1 VLLRDWLEDEYV
13 RLLGKQEKPQK
24 IGDRSVFCRNHLNCA
39 TVFQGENMPEIPNV
53 DISPLLPILNESSD
67 GVALIWGSPSRL
79 LYANPTLANWL
90 GGVPSKFAGLETAEV
105 FAAAGLLPLNQ
116 FLVHGRGGSE
126 LPASF
131 PAELRLPSRTPMRVD
146 IRLQQIVLDGKA
158 LVSAVFRRIPS
169 ESQQSAVDVIGR
181 DPLTGLPDR
190 SVLLARMTELL
201 RGDRA
206 ADRQFAVLF
215 IDLDNFKQVNDA
227 QGHLVGDRVLVE
239 VARRL
244 TGCVRA
250 RDLIVR
256 FGGDEFVALVEHVF
270 CSAEVQPVVNRID
283 AALARPIALPVGEVI
298 LTASIGVAEAS
309 ETHRTPEDLLREAD
323 RAMYASKRLPR

>member
-1 VLLRDWLEDEYV
+1 M
-13 RLLGKQEKPQK
+13 
-24 IGDRSVFCRNHLNCA
+24 S
-39 TVFQGENMPEIPNV
+39 EIPNI
-53 DISPLLPILNESSD
+53 DISPLLPILKAASD
-67 GVALIWGSPSRL
+67 GIALIWGSPPRL
-79 LYANPTLANWL
+79 LYANPTLAKWL
-90 GGVPSKFAGLETAEV
+90 GGVPSQFASLETAEA
-105 FAAAGLLPLNQ
+105 FAAPGLLTLNEH
-116 FLVHGRGGSE
+116 LVRGRGE
-126 LPASF
+126 NALPASF
-131 PAELRLPSRTPMRVD
+131 QEELRLPSCAPMRVD
-146 IRLQQIVLDGKA
+146 IRLEQIVLDGQP
-158 LVSAVFRRIPS
+158 LVSAIFRRIPS
-169 ESQQSAVDVIGR
+169 KSQQSAVDVIGR

-190 SVLLARMTELL
+190 SVLLARMAELL

-250 RDLIVR
+250 RDLVVR

-283 AALARPIALPVGEVI
+283 VALARPIALPVGEVI

-309 ETHRTPEDLLREAD
+309 EMHRTPEDLLREAD